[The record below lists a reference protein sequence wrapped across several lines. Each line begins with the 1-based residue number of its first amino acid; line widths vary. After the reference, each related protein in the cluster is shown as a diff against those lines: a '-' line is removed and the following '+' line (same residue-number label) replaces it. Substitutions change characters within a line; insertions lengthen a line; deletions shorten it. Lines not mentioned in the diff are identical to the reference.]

1 MEKLLEF
8 KRNIISW
15 YPIKNGESVLQIG
28 EDEFI
33 LEALKEKTDN
43 IKTVEKPSDDDARY
57 DYITLIG
64 YFDKLESE
72 EDIRNI
78 IKYSSNHLNKN
89 GKILLAMKNRF
100 GMKYFSG
107 DKYNNLE
114 TYESIEKETD
124 TFLGKGRIERMLYE
138 LGLKYKFY
146 YPLPD
151 YEYTNVIYSNDFMP
165 TEDSIEQR
173 DLTLCSNNAYLNF
186 SEKNAYKQLLKEE
199 RNLFPFFANSYF
211 IEISNQDNF
220 TDVRFV
226 SFGIIRKKE
235 HRIKTI
241 ISKNNVYKCANSI
254 DAKEHM
260 EALAKNISIL
270 NDLKIPNIG
279 KAVDN
284 TIECKFL
291 ANAKSY
297 DEYLMDIYKKD
308 GLNGVINKIT
318 DYKKNFL
325 DVLYDENYSTN
336 RNIFDKYKVY
346 VPDRIKEKLHFVK
359 HGMLDLIF
367 QNLLVENG
375 IFGQKIYAYDQ
386 EWYEENVPIEFIL
399 YRSLFYFSEIQ
410 QTEDINEIYRT
421 FGLDEFLGYFVKL
434 ENNFQDEL
442 TDKETWQLHYDA
454 VSKIHYETELFK
466 DYEKK
471 KIENEEYKKQISD
484 LNFTLSQKEQEIQN
498 YSNQL
503 SLISNSLSWKLT
515 KPFRIISWVLNP
527 FSKASFID
535 RIMPPGGRRRI
546 EYDQKQSKKKYEKRV
561 ENYFKLSDEKTAEYW
576 KGIDHRKYL
585 LYEKLL
591 KKQTDEDVKRYEKY
605 QFNNMLTD
613 QEYDLEEKEKFS
625 KKPKISIVIPLFNTD
640 PDYFR
645 ELLYSI
651 HLQSYKN
658 WELCLADGSLEEQ
671 SEIKSMIENDKRIKY
686 KFLGKNGG
694 ISENTNEAIKM
705 ATGDYLFLC
714 DHDDML
720 EFNTLYE
727 IVKVIN
733 ENGADFIY
741 SDEDKFHY
749 LDEPYFAPHFKPDYA
764 PDTLCSQNYICHICC
779 FKKSLYDETEG
790 FNGLYNGAQDYDII
804 LKLVEIAKHIVHIPK
819 VLYHW
824 RVSSASTAMTMEAKP
839 YAIEAGKKAIES
851 HLERIGAKGKV
862 FLGLNIGSYGID
874 YEVEGNPKV
883 TILIRNYNEIDNLDR
898 CISSILSKTTYQNYE
913 VCIIDENSYFEN
925 VKSYYKELEK
935 EERVTIL
942 YYDKFLDAPSS
953 FNFGINN
960 SHGDYIIV
968 LDNTA
973 EILTENWIERMLG
986 FIQRSDVGAVGV
998 KIYNP
1003 DYTIKNASYIIG
1015 GPNGV
1020 INAFEGISKIEHSY
1034 FERENLIQN
1043 VNAVSALCM
1052 MIKRSTV
1059 EEIGLFDEEYSK
1071 SHYDID
1077 YSLRLREKGYLIVYN
1092 PYVEIISYERDAN
1105 NELNDFEEEWNGF
1118 MKMGDNL
1125 IFNGVLGNG
1134 EKLDLYKKVDEYYNP
1149 NMSLEEVFEVKT
1161 EKIG

>member
-15 YPIKNGESVLQIG
+15 YPIKSEDSVLQIG
-28 EDEFI
+28 EDEHI
-33 LEALKEKTDN
+33 LEALKEKTN
-43 IKTVEKPSDDDARY
+43 NVTTIASLEDAEDTKY

-64 YFDKLESE
+64 YFEKLKSE
-72 EDIRNI
+72 EEINAVL
-78 IKYSSNHLNKN
+78 KYSQNHLNKN

-107 DKYNNLE
+107 DKYNSLE
-114 TYESIEKETD
+114 TYESIEKESETV
-124 TFLGKGRIERMLYE
+124 LSKGGIEKL
-138 LGLKYKFY
+138 LLSLNFKYKFY

-151 YEYTNVIYSNDFMP
+151 YEYANVIYSNDFMP

-186 SEKNAYKQLLKEE
+186 SEKNAYKQLLKNEK
-199 RNLFPFFANSYF
+199 NLFPFFANSYF

-220 TDVRFV
+220 ADVRFV

-241 ISKNNVYKCANSI
+241 ISKNSVYKYANSI

-270 NDLKIPNIG
+270 NELKIPNIG
-279 KAVDN
+279 TAIDN
-284 TIECKFL
+284 SIECKYL
-291 ANAKSY
+291 ANARSF
-297 DEYLMDIYKKD
+297 DECLMDIYKND
-308 GLNGVINKIT
+308 GLDAVIQKIT
-318 DYKKNFL
+318 DYKTKML
-325 DVLYDENYSTN
+325 DVLYDENYKVNKT
-336 RNIFDKYKVY
+336 IFDKYKVY

-367 QNLLVENG
+367 QNLLVEKG
-375 IFGQKIYAYDQ
+375 IFGEKTYAYDQ

-399 YRSLFYFSEIQ
+399 YRSLFYFSEIKR
-410 QTEDINEIYRT
+410 TEDINKIYKI
-421 FGLDEFLGYFVKL
+421 FGLDEFLGYFEKL
-434 ENNFQDEL
+434 EINFQDEL
-442 TDKETWQLHYDA
+442 TDKETWKLHFDA

-471 KIENEEYKKQISD
+471 KIENEEYKKKISD
-484 LNFTLSQKEQEIQN
+484 LNFTLNQKEQELQN

-515 KPFRIISWVLNP
+515 KPFRIIGWILNP

-535 RIMPPGGRRRI
+535 RIMPPGGRRRA
-546 EYDQKQSKKKYEKRV
+546 EYDKKQSEKKYEKRV
-561 ENYFKLSDEKTAEYW
+561 ENYFKLADEKTAEYW
-576 KGIDHRKYL
+576 KGIDHRKYV

-591 KKQTDEDVKRYEKY
+591 KKQTDEDTTSYEKY
-605 QFNNMLTD
+605 QFNNRLSD
-613 QEYDLEEKEKFS
+613 QEYDLEEKCKFS
-625 KKPKISIVIPLFNTD
+625 KNPKISIVVPLYNTNID
-640 PDYFR
+640 DFR

-658 WELCLADGSLEEQ
+658 WELCLADGSLEELTEVKEMVQ
-671 SEIKSMIENDKRIKY
+671 KDKRIKY
-686 KFLGKNGG
+686 KFLGKNEG
-694 ISENTNEAIKM
+694 ISENTKQAISM
-705 ATGDYLFLC
+705 ATGEYLFLC

-720 EFNTLYE
+720 ELNTLYE
-727 IVKVIN
+727 VVKVIN
-733 ENGADFIY
+733 ESDADFIY

-749 LDEPYFAPHFKPDYA
+749 LDEPYFAPHFKPDFA
-764 PDTLCSQNYICHICC
+764 PDTLRSQNYICHICC

-790 FNGLYNGAQDYDII
+790 FNSLYNGAQDYDII

-862 FLGLNIGSYGID
+862 FLGLNIGTYGID
-874 YEVEGNPKV
+874 YEVEENPKV

-898 CISSILSKTTYQNYE
+898 CIHSIFSKTTYQNYE
-913 VCIIDENSYFEN
+913 VCIIDENSDFEN

-935 EERVTIL
+935 EERVNIVYHDTF
-942 YYDKFLDAPSS
+942 DNAPSS
-953 FNFGINN
+953 LNFGINN

-1020 INAFEGISKIEHSY
+1020 INAFEGISKTEHSY

-1052 MIKRSTV
+1052 IIKRSII
-1059 EEIGLFDEEYSK
+1059 EEVGLFDEEYGK
-1071 SHYDID
+1071 SLYDID

-1092 PYVEIISYERDAN
+1092 PNVEIISYERDAN
-1105 NELNDFEEEWNGF
+1105 NRSDDYEEAGDKF
-1118 MKMGDNL
+1118 MKK
-1125 IFNGVLGNG
+1125 V
-1134 EKLDLYKKVDEYYNP
+1134 DLYKKVDEYYNP
-1149 NMSLEEVFEVKT
+1149 NMSLDEVFEVKT